1 MHLGLHTPWLECAIK
16 VHTQALR
23 EILTVEA
30 LLEADRAGELLGSSF
45 GDFRLKFYPEVPI
58 DGAAGFCIQYSTGRL
73 LHPIGRRSWLDR
85 KGWLGSHQ
93 LLPRKIAVSG
103 WV

>member
-1 MHLGLHTPWLECAIK
+1 MTDILQGFSLRICVHLMLHTPWLKCAIK

-30 LLEADRAGELLGSSF
+30 LLEADCAGELLESSY

-58 DGAAGFCIQYSTGRL
+58 AVHRWRCRF
-73 LHPIGRRSWLDR
+73 LHPVLS
-85 KGWLGSHQ
+85 
-93 LLPRKIAVSG
+93 
-103 WV
+103 